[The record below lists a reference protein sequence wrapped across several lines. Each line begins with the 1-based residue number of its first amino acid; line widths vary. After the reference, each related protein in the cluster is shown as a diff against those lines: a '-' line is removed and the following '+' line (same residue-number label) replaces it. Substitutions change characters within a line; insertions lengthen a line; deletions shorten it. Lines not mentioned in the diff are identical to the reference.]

1 MCALHICTYI
11 GAPLTLRM
19 LLDGSALEVFT
30 SSGEC
35 LTTRVYRGH
44 PPGCACSLCS
54 CTSGTAHT
62 EQRAGGGAGSQPA
75 GEALLAIAEGGHA
88 QQGKAGVQDQ
98 LVLQAGVQDEADIT
112 LFATGAPVLV
122 TTVEA
127 WEMGSCFVG

>member
-1 MCALHICTYI
+1 
-11 GAPLTLRM
+11 M

-75 GEALLAIAEGGHA
+75 GEALLTIAEGVHA
-88 QQGKAGVQDQ
+88 QQGKAGVQDEASVQ
-98 LVLQAGVQDEADIT
+98 GKAGVQDEADIT